1 MLNTDGVA
9 GNQAQP
15 TSLVGFMNMEI
26 DMENFMK
33 VALVV
38 VFFMPVVYGL
48 FKYWI

>member
-1 MLNTDGVA
+1 MKGLIDGVRF
-9 GNQAQP
+9 QP
-15 TSLVGFMNMEI
+15 ASLVGFMNMEI